1 MHHGLFVARQLEGEI
16 RVLLQ
21 ANSGQVA
28 VAENPRIQL
37 IKSLV
42 IETFGDNARH
52 VPQGAVDAQDRAG
65 NGIALNQV

>member
-28 VAENPRIQL
+28 VAENPKTARKKLVRVAVPLDVLTLENRIMAWAVV
-37 IKSLV
+37 SL
-42 IETFGDNARH
+42 
-52 VPQGAVDAQDRAG
+52 
-65 NGIALNQV
+65 